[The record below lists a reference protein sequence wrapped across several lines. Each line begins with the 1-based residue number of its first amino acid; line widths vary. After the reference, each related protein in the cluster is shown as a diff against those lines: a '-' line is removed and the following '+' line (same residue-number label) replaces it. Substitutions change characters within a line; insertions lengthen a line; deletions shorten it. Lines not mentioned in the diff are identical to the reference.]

1 MTPLDKKPIV
11 IIGKC
16 KAIAIQTDFGTFRHN
31 QAYSKS
37 YIQSRGISRTLA
49 YSKPETYSEPRYIEN
64 SGIFGTQGL
73 FRHLQCQTSPMKPF
87 VKTVNGKQFRNIS
100 LPRSLLHEINIMRQ
114 LLQLFCVKKTM
125 VHVGAGDCEI
135 LINY

>member
-16 KAIAIQTDFGTFRHN
+16 KAKAIQTDFGTFRYN

-87 VKTVNGKQFRNIS
+87 VKTVNGK
-100 LPRSLLHEINIMRQ
+100 
-114 LLQLFCVKKTM
+114 
-125 VHVGAGDCEI
+125 
-135 LINY
+135 